1 MLLIDPFMPSEIE
14 EELTIIVGREIEE
27 AKLPQEACTVC
38 PPPTETSFS
47 SLGLVGGEQIVM
59 PRSEPIAVSPLIE
72 VEEPSEEEEPEQE
85 GAETSAS
92 DERTLV
98 EEIEAD
104 GDETGMYN
112 NIVTEAQCC
121 SNR

>member
-1 MLLIDPFMPSEIE
+1 MLLNDPFMPSEIE
-14 EELTIIVGREIEE
+14 EDLIIIVGPETGAE
-27 AKLPQEACTVC
+27 LPQEACTIC

-47 SLGLVGGEQIVM
+47 SLGIVGVEQTVM

-72 VEEPSEEEEPEQE
+72 VEEPSEEEEPEQA
-85 GAETSAS
+85 GSETSAS

-104 GDETGMYN
+104 ETGKYN
-112 NIVTEAQCC
+112 NIVTEVQCC